1 MSSRP
6 ATDAGAGARAAA
18 GAGAAAGAAVAGA
31 HKAAAAATGAAAA
44 GPRRK
49 LPHNPLWHGCRS
61 VTCYKPLR
69 KIDEGTYGVVFAAQD
84 LETGERVA
92 LKKVKMGKIS
102 TNEGF
107 PITALRETN
116 VLLMLRHPNIIR
128 VREMVVGRDIDKVSG
143 VADAWTGELV
153 AEADCRT
160 GGRVAVDLVLRR

>member
-1 MSSRP
+1 M
-6 ATDAGAGARAAA
+6 
-18 GAGAAAGAAVAGA
+18 
-31 HKAAAAATGAAAA
+31 
-44 GPRRK
+44 
-49 LPHNPLWHGCRS
+49 
-61 VTCYKPLR
+61 TCYKPLR

-128 VREMVVGRDIDKVSG
+128 VREMVVGRDIDKVRG
-143 VADAWTGELV
+143 VTGHARLLY
-153 AEADCRT
+153 A
-160 GGRVAVDLVLRR
+160 GRARGHPTSDSL